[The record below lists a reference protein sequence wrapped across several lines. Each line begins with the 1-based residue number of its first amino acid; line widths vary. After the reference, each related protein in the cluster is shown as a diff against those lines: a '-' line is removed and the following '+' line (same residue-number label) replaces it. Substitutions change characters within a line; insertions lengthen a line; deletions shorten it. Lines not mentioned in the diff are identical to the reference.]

1 MFFCCCCCFN
11 AYFPNSVSAR
21 AANYSHVPK
30 QGARPSKESSSQTEV
45 VKGWS
50 WKQFLST
57 LPRAKHFPELV
68 VGVLPMRMVLGVCPP
83 LQG

>member
-1 MFFCCCCCFN
+1 
-11 AYFPNSVSAR
+11 
-21 AANYSHVPK
+21 
-30 QGARPSKESSSQTEV
+30 